1 MVLSACLLKSHI
13 KGKGSL
19 WCGSRAAAAAALQ
32 WQAVDEACPPPPALT
47 LRLPAPPRRQWQ
59 VRLEETIP
67 VYPRGERRRRR
78 AGMQSREA
86 AHSRSSSSD
95 IQQHEA
101 PFQRVV
107 EDGENTPKTLYQIAV
122 NISLSSFRTRV
133 IKETVILSSINKYQ
147 CN

>member
-1 MVLSACLLKSHI
+1 
-13 KGKGSL
+13 
-19 WCGSRAAAAAALQ
+19 
-32 WQAVDEACPPPPALT
+32 
-47 LRLPAPPRRQWQ
+47 
-59 VRLEETIP
+59 
-67 VYPRGERRRRR
+67 
-78 AGMQSREA
+78 MQSREA
-86 AHSRSSSSD
+86 AHSRSSSD

-133 IKETVILSSINKYQ
+133 IKATVILSSINKYQ

>member
-32 WQAVDEACPPPPALT
+32 WQAVDEACPPP
-47 LRLPAPPRRQWQ
+47 LRSHFGCLLRRGDSDRFAWKKPF
-59 VRLEETIP
+59 RFI
-67 VYPRGERRRRR
+67 RGGRGGGGEQ
-78 AGMQSREA
+78 GCREA
-86 AHSRSSSSD
+86 AHSKSSSSD

-133 IKETVILSSINKYQ
+133 IKATVILSSINKYQ